1 MTNFDT
7 FCAQLA
13 TEHHIDITDSVD
25 VPEQYIEP
33 VNVLVNIMKPKMNR
47 LKKISI
53 PFIESQFDDIDN
65 ACKVL
70 DNKTNNMDVPD
81 GIINALS
88 NALYCVKFNDLKNEE
103 QAIIKVLSCYLL
115 LQN

>member
-1 MTNFDT
+1 MANFDT
-7 FCAQLA
+7 FCEHLA
-13 TEHHIDITDSVD
+13 TERHVDITDSVD
-25 VPEQYIEP
+25 VPDQYIEP

-53 PFIESQFDDIDN
+53 PFIESQFDDIDTV
-65 ACKVL
+65 CDVL
-70 DNKTNNMDVPD
+70 DTKTNNKDIPD

-88 NALYCVKFNDLKNEE
+88 NALYCVKFNDLNNKD